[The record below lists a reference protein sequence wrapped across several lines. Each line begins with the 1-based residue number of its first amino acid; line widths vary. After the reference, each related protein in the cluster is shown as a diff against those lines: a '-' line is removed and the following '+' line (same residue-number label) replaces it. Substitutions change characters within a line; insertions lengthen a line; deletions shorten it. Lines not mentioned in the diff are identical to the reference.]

1 MKVKDVLIF
10 FKISSED
17 ITEIKDLSDDSSFN
31 SSSWIYINVSRS
43 ENSSKYINE
52 ALENNAYLVLS
63 SNKNPKVIYIENLEE
78 NLNCLI

>member
-52 ALENNAYLVLS
+52 ALEKQDITNIAFLPPFPYYILCI
-63 SNKNPKVIYIENLEE
+63 KNLWTN
-78 NLNCLI
+78 